1 MTNTNL
7 NALRAALEADTIIS
21 EDARY
26 LLIGL
31 IDDADE
37 ETTVRN
43 LLDVLEDGE
52 ALANIFADEPEINEE
67 IEARHIAIVEEA
79 YTFLEDFGY

>member
-1 MTNTNL
+1 MTNTKL
-7 NALRAALEADTIIS
+7 NALRAALEADKVIS

-37 ETTVRN
+37 ETEILD
-43 LLDVLEDGE
+43 LLYVLEDGE
-52 ALANIFADEPEINEE
+52 ALANIFADEPEVDEE

>member
-7 NALRAALEADTIIS
+7 TALRNALENDKIIS

-37 ETTVRN
+37 ETTIRD

-52 ALANIFADEPEINEE
+52 ALANIFADEPEIDEE

-79 YTFLEDFGY
+79 YAFLEDFGY